1 MRLGKTEKTI
11 RSDGKL
17 VLRRRMIGLEQEL
30 ILDRETCCGCR
41 DCQII
46 CPTESVTSNEPVVE
60 GGRVKARIM
69 MDLDPETCIFCGQ
82 CAVICPTKSIFW
94 RENDRTVPT
103 VVTGEIL
110 PPLDESIE
118 VRVADCRID
127 CGLACQA
134 ACPVEAIK
142 VKTEA
147 QAESG
152 DEKIVDVAVDLNRC
166 FYCGGCGPVC
176 PYGLIA
182 VKKARQGLIIFSPE
196 HCPPGCRACADVCPS
211 GAFGIKEGLVSLDES
226 FCIYCRA
233 CANVCPE
240 AAALEVKRDIIR
252 AQPLLSQLWLEMQGK
267 LVSPAAKVR
276 LVQEQAADK
285 RARAFRTRID

>member
-1 MRLGKTEKTI
+1 MRLGKTEKT
-11 RSDGKL
+11 RKSDRKL
-17 VLRRRMIGLEQEL
+17 VLRRRMIGLDQEL
-30 ILDRETCCGCR
+30 VLDQETCCGCR
-41 DCQII
+41 DCQTI
-46 CPTESVTSNEPVVE
+46 CPTESVSSTEPVVE
-60 GGRVKARIM
+60 DGRVKARVR
-69 MDLDPETCIFCGQ
+69 LDINPETCIFCGQ

-94 RENDRTVPT
+94 RENEETVPT

-110 PPLDESIE
+110 PPLDEGLEI
-118 VRVADCRID
+118 RVADCRID
-127 CGLACQA
+127 CALACQA
-134 ACPVEAIK
+134 ACPVEAVK
-142 VKTEA
+142 VETKPT
-147 QAESG
+147 AENG
-152 DEKIVDVAVDLNRC
+152 GETIVDVAVDCGRC
-166 FYCGGCGPVC
+166 LYCGRCEPAC

-182 VKKARQGLIIFSPE
+182 VKKARQGLVIFSPE
-196 HCPPGCRACADVCPS
+196 HCPSDCRACADVCPS
-211 GAFGIKEGLVSLDES
+211 GAFEFKEGRVSLDER

-252 AQPLLSQLWLEMQGK
+252 GQPLRSQLWMEMQGK